1 MDGCPSYRHLA
12 YCTTE
17 LSTLVP
23 VTMGTPTPFAA
34 AGFDEGD
41 KLSGRGYAE
50 IVDGKL
56 HDYLHIHLGD
66 DSGFR
71 AVTQ

>member
-1 MDGCPSYRHLA
+1 
-12 YCTTE
+12 
-17 LSTLVP
+17 
-23 VTMGTPTPFAA
+23 MGTPTPFAA